1 MMMIMVDQRCVRWCG
16 EDAIQNWK
24 LFDSVQSTLSEY
36 AQFSIELILNCPLKK
51 IGKTIYLFELKFWAT
66 CITMDS
72 RFIKIKIANKKQ

>member
-1 MMMIMVDQRCVRWCG
+1 MNAKGDHKGNFLYSDIDEVMMMIMVDQRCVRWYG

-51 IGKTIYLFELKFWAT
+51 TWKDNILI
-66 CITMDS
+66 
-72 RFIKIKIANKKQ
+72 